1 MEVFMSRIMDLKN
14 KVLNG
19 MLLDKNEIYSIMND
33 DIDELMKCADEIREK
48 MCGRN
53 FNLCT
58 IINGKS
64 GRCSENCKYCAQ
76 SVHFNTNVN
85 EYELLDAEIIAESA
99 KSNYSKGVHKFSIVT
114 SGKRLTASEVD
125 SVAECYQKISEE
137 CDIELCA
144 SHGLLSYEDLKK
156 LKDCGV
162 TRYHNNLETSRN
174 YFSKICTTHTYDE
187 KIATIKAAMKAGLEV
202 CSGGIIGMGESM
214 EDRIDMAFTLREL
227 KVNSIPVNILNPVK
241 GTPMENMQ
249 PLSYEEICRTIAL
262 FRFILPNTQIRLAGG
277 RALLDDKGEKAV
289 KSGINAAISGDMLTT
304 CGIKTEE
311 DIELIKSLGFEV

>member
-1 MEVFMSRIMDLKN
+1 MSRIMNLKK
-14 KVLNG
+14 KVLDG
-19 MLLDKNEIYSIMND
+19 MLLDKNEIQSIING
-33 DIDELMKCADEIREK
+33 DIDELIQCADEIRAK
-48 MCGRN
+48 MCGSK
-53 FNLCT
+53 FSLCT

-64 GRCSENCKYCAQ
+64 GRCSENCRYCAQ
-76 SVHFNTNVN
+76 SVHFKTNVS
-85 EYELLDAEIIAESA
+85 EYELLDDETIAKSA

-114 SGKRLTASEVD
+114 SGKRLTKAEVD
-125 SVAECYQKISEE
+125 SVAKCYQRISEE

-156 LKDCGV
+156 LKDSGV

-187 KIATIKAAMKAGLEV
+187 KIETIKAALKAGLEV

-227 KVNSIPVNILNPVK
+227 KVNSVPVNILNPVK
-241 GTPMENMQ
+241 GTPLENMK

-277 RALLDDKGEKAV
+277 RALLNDKGAKAF